1 MIISE
6 RLFTMNKELFLQTY
20 EKNSKTIYTVA
31 YNYLKNSDD
40 AAEITQET
48 FMKFY
53 TYEESFKDDEHI
65 KAWLIR
71 VDINLCKNHLR
82 NRKKFSDEPIP
93 DDIPSKEEEQ
103 NNDLLEI
110 VMKLPEKYRIPVHL
124 FYYEDYSLKQIADV
138 LDLTEGTVK
147 TRLKRGREKLQKIL
161 RKDDWIL

>member
-1 MIISE
+1 
-6 RLFTMNKELFLQTY
+6 MNKELFLQTY

-161 RKDDWIL
+161 RKDDRIL

>member
-1 MIISE
+1 
-6 RLFTMNKELFLQTY
+6 MNKELFLQTY

>member
-161 RKDDWIL
+161 RKDDRIL